1 VSTRADRNELQNIL
15 EATLGIP
22 FTEGNAIRVLRNG
35 VEIFPAMLEAIA
47 AARRN
52 IEFLTFV
59 YWTGDIAK
67 TFATALADRARDGV
81 RVRVILDAIGAAAMD
96 RGLVQQMEDA
106 GVQVIWFRPPLRWKV
121 WQIDHRT
128 HRKVLVCDGRVG
140 FTGGVGIAREW
151 EGDARNE
158 REWRDTHFEVRGP
171 AVHGLRAAFIDNWV
185 EAEQP
190 LDRTQVAELPA
201 QGTAL
206 VQVMKGS
213 AAVNWSAIATMFHV
227 LLISAQRKLRIAT
240 AYFVPDPVMVELLIA
255 AAKRGVDVQ
264 VLVPGPHMDERL
276 AELAQEHTY
285 VPMLQAGV
293 RIFAFQPSMMHAK
306 ILTVDDTVA
315 AVGSANFNQRSMSKD
330 DELVM
335 LVIDPPL
342 LTTLD
347 QQFTADLER
356 SVELHADQMRRRGP
370 VRKLA
375 SRFVS
380 LFRQEM

>member
-1 VSTRADRNELQNIL
+1 MSTRADRNDLQNIL

-67 TFATALADRARDGV
+67 TFATALADRARNGV

-96 RGLVQQMEDA
+96 RGLVRQMEDA
-106 GVQVIWFRPPLRWKV
+106 GVRLIWFRPPLRWKV

-128 HRKVLVCDGRVG
+128 HRKVLVCDGRIG

-158 REWRDTHFEVRGP
+158 CEWRDTHFEVRGP
-171 AVHGLRAAFIDNWV
+171 AVHGLRAAFIDNWI

-190 LDRTQVAELPA
+190 LDRTEVPELPA

-227 LLISAQRKLRIAT
+227 LLVSAQRKLRIAT

-255 AAKRGVDVQ
+255 AARRGVDVQ

-285 VPMLQAGV
+285 VPMLEAGV
-293 RIFAFQPSMMHAK
+293 RLFAFQPCMMHAK

-335 LVIDPPL
+335 LVIDPPV

-347 QQFTADLER
+347 RHFTEDLQR
-356 SVELHADQMRRRGP
+356 SVELRAEHMRRSGP
-370 VRKLA
+370 LRKLA